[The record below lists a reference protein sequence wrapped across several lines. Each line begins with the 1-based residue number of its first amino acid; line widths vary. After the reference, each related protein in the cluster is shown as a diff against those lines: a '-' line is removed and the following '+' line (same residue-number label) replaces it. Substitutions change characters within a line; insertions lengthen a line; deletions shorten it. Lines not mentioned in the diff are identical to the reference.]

1 MSRTAQ
7 EEANL
12 KLVLDMFAQVLNPMD
27 SGAVDR
33 FIADDYIQHNQ
44 SVEPGKQPLKDFLDM
59 IKGQTPEAVHDV
71 KRAFV
76 DGDHVTVHYHVRR
89 FPGDLGWAV
98 IDIFRVEDG
107 KIVEHFDVIQ
117 AVPDTSANGNGMF
130 DGDKED

>member
-7 EEANL
+7 DEANL
-12 KLVLDMFAQVLNPMD
+12 KFVLDMFEAVLNPMD

-33 FIADDYIQHNQ
+33 FISPGYIQHNQ
-44 SVEPGKQPLKDFLDM
+44 MAEPGCEGLKRFLDM
-59 IKGQTPEAVHDV
+59 IRSETPEAVHDI

-89 FPGDLGWAV
+89 WPGDLGWAV

-107 KIVEHFDVIQ
+107 LIAEHWDVMQDVIEGG
-117 AVPDTSANGNGMF
+117 PNPNSPF
-130 DGDKED
+130 

>member
-7 EEANL
+7 EQANL
-12 KLVLDMFAQVLNPMD
+12 QLVLDMFAHVLNPMD

-33 FIADDYIQHNQ
+33 FIAPGYVQHSQ
-44 SVEPGKQPLKDFLDM
+44 LAPPGRDALKAFLDM
-59 IKGQTPEAVHDV
+59 IRAETPDAVHDV

-107 KIVEHFDVIQ
+107 LIAEHWDVMQDVVEGGPNPNSPF
-117 AVPDTSANGNGMF
+117 
-130 DGDKED
+130 

>member
-1 MSRTAQ
+1 MSRTPQ

-12 KLVLDMFAQVLNPMD
+12 TLVLEMFEAVLKPMD

-33 FIADDYIQHNQ
+33 FIAPDYIQHNQ
-44 SVEPGKQPLKDFLDM
+44 MAEPGREGLKRFLDM
-59 IKGQTPEAVHDV
+59 IKAETPDAVHEV

-89 FPGDLGWAV
+89 WPGDLGWAV

-107 KIVEHFDVIQ
+107 LIVEHWDVMQDLVEGGPNPIG
-117 AVPDTSANGNGMF
+117 AF
-130 DGDKED
+130 

>member
-7 EEANL
+7 EQANL
-12 KLVLDMFAQVLNPMD
+12 QLVLDMFAHVLNPMD
-27 SGAVDR
+27 SSAVER
-33 FIADDYIQHNQ
+33 FIAPSYVQHSQ
-44 SVEPGKQPLKDFLDM
+44 LAPPGRDALKAFLDM
-59 IKGQTPEAVHDV
+59 IRAETPQAVHDV

-107 KIVEHFDVIQ
+107 LIAEHWDVMQDVVEGGPNPNSPF
-117 AVPDTSANGNGMF
+117 
-130 DGDKED
+130 